1 MHSANIINNDL
12 SKILFS
18 DYAKVAAVRPIFKK
32 YDRTDIKEY
41 RPVSL
46 LNCFSK
52 VYEKFL
58 NKQLLHFLNH
68 SLYIVPIISRI
79 LIKNSQDIKI
89 LVW

>member
-1 MHSANIINNDL
+1 MTASIIALHSANIINNDL

-68 SLYIVPIISRI
+68 SLSDFMSVYKKIYI
-79 LIKNSQDIKI
+79 
-89 LVW
+89 

>member
-68 SLYIVPIISRI
+68 SVSDFMSVYKKIYI
-79 LIKNSQDIKI
+79 
-89 LVW
+89 

>member
-1 MHSANIINNDL
+1 M

-18 DYAKVAAVRPIFKK
+18 GYAKVAAVRPIFKK
-32 YDRTDIKEY
+32 YGRTDIKEY

-68 SLYIVPIISRI
+68 SLSDFMSVYKKIYIQYQSF
-79 LIKNSQDIKI
+79 QEY
-89 LVW
+89 

>member
-18 DYAKVAAVRPIFKK
+18 GYAKVAAVRPIFKK

-68 SLYIVPIISRI
+68 SLSDFMSVYKNIYI
-79 LIKNSQDIKI
+79 
-89 LVW
+89 

>member
-1 MHSANIINNDL
+1 MHSANIINNGL
-12 SKILFS
+12 SKNLFS

-58 NKQLLHFLNH
+58 NKELLHFLNH
-68 SLYIVPIISRI
+68 SLSDFMSVYKKGYI
-79 LIKNSQDIKI
+79 
-89 LVW
+89 